1 MDYKRDVS
9 IFLLV
14 ALRCQWVNIFCDIL
28 EVFDLASDRLPKFM
42 AKKGS
47 LLCITIFK
55 SKGIIKLTYR
65 KKNNCNIY
73 FVDDHQHGTDDI
85 TWRHSLFQLLVILI

>member
-9 IFLLV
+9 KFLLV

-47 LLCITIFK
+47 SFEKFGHVINP
-55 SKGIIKLTYR
+55 LTPVFG
-65 KKNNCNIY
+65 KE
-73 FVDDHQHGTDDI
+73 
-85 TWRHSLFQLLVILI
+85 